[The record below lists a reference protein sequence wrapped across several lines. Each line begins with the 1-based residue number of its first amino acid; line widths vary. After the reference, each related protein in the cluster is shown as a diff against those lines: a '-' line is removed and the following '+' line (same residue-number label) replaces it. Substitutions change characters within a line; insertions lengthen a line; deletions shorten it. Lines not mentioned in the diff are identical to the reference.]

1 MIQTGEIKNLLATIT
16 EINLN
21 NHIKLTAALKKTTL
35 IDKLKQKMKKNFTKS
50 YVKIKKNGEFIDV
63 EIDEEANEVRTRR
76 IEGLM
81 IKDQLIDIFRD
92 TEFRVGN

>member
-1 MIQTGEIKNLLATIT
+1 
-16 EINLN
+16 
-21 NHIKLTAALKKTTL
+21 
-35 IDKLKQKMKKNFTKS
+35 MKKNFTKS